1 MIHFEFHNFYCSE
14 CDIRHS
20 EQPSEQAKQ
29 SCLDKFF
36 IEAWLRLIEHEEKPV
51 QGLTEEED
59 MLPSEIEGLV
69 QSAQLLFLTSL

>member
-1 MIHFEFHNFYCSE
+1 MSFTTSTVVNVTFAILTSHQS
-14 CDIRHS
+14 R
-20 EQPSEQAKQ
+20 PSSPVLA
-29 SCLDKFF
+29 SFF
-36 IEAWLRLIEHEEKPV
+36 SIEACLRLIEHEEKPV